1 MYCVSVCNHCF
12 LLQLVETS
20 GSESE
25 GESQEDEDE
34 RDVLSF
40 RHSDF
45 TQSHHEEHVE
55 GDLGLGTER
64 MTTLEMTDESEL

>member
-1 MYCVSVCNHCF
+1 MLHVS
-12 LLQLVETS
+12 LQLAES
-20 GSESE
+20 SESE
-25 GESQEDEDE
+25 FEGESEEEEDE

-45 TQSHHEEHVE
+45 TQSHHEEHIE

-64 MTTLEMTDESEL
+64 STLNSTDESKL

>member
-1 MYCVSVCNHCF
+1 MYLCVITVF